1 MLQKIVSNTDPTWP
15 NIQIEYHRPIDL
27 YVDSLYNFRDNENF
41 KILWVKEVEEI
52 SNFRDTAIQNHKNF
66 DLVLTYDQMIL
77 DLCDN
82 SVMFEFGTSWVFNYD
97 FNTVKKFQISHLTG
111 NKQITL
117 GHRLRQETY
126 QRQAEI
132 LSPIDFFVSSFSP
145 VKNTFGSKMLTESKT
160 PLFESQFHICIEN
173 SRQKNLFTEKLIDCL
188 STKTVPIFFGC
199 DNIGDFFDI
208 RGFFIVENFSQIK
221 EVCNSLTESSYSEKI
236 EYIEKNFNTCKNY
249 IYLLDRLKEIL
260 EIELNKETKNYLT
273 R

>member
-1 MLQKIVSNTDPTWP
+1 MLQNITSNTNPSWP

-27 YVDSLYNFRDNENF
+27 YVDSLSNFKDNGNF

-52 SNFRDTAIQNHKNF
+52 SRFRNTAIKNHKNF

-77 DLCDN
+77 DLCEN

-126 QRQAEI
+126 QRQTEI
-132 LSPIDFFVSSFSP
+132 LAPIDFFVSSFSP
-145 VKNTFGSKMLTESKT
+145 VKNTFGSKVLTESKT

-208 RGFFIVENFSQIK
+208 RGFFVVENFSQIN
-221 EVCNSLTESSYSEKI
+221 EVCNSLTESTYFEKI
-236 EYIEKNFNTCKNY
+236 EHIEKNFNTCKNY
-249 IYLLDRLKEIL
+249 IDLLGRLKKVL
-260 EIELNKETKNYLT
+260 EIELNKETRKLFN
-273 R
+273 